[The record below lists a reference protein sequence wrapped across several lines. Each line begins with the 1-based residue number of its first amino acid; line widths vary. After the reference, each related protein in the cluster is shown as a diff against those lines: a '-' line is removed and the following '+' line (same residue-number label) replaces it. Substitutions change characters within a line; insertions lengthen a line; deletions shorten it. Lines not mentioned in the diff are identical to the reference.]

1 MEVDTQ
7 PTLNQKK
14 GKMPQGKQHIHAFLD
29 QLDDEGKDTLLDQ
42 MIKDTDL

>member
-1 MEVDTQ
+1 MEVDAQ
-7 PTLNQKK
+7 PTLNRKK
-14 GKMPQGKQHIHAFLD
+14 GKMPQGKQHICAFLD